1 MFCLV
6 ILDNTTDKFQQI
18 KSNFNFFFLPH
29 IKYSMAGGKGF
40 KTVCKEGKITF

>member
-18 KSNFNFFFLPH
+18 KSSFNSFFPPH
-29 IKYSMAGGKGF
+29 IKDSMAGGKGF
-40 KTVCKEGKITF
+40 KTVCKEGKITC